1 MPVIHPSAIVEA
13 GAKIADDVEIG
24 PFCYVGPDVE
34 IGAGSK
40 LMAHCYITGH
50 TTMGKGNTVYPFTA
64 LGTDAED
71 HAVEGG
77 VTYLKIGDGNTF
89 RESVTVNTGTKPDSE
104 TVVGNNC
111 FILANAH
118 IAHNCILGNK
128 VVMVDYAGLSGYC
141 QVGDN
146 CLLSGHTGMHQFCRI
161 GRFSV
166 LSGGSVVSLDVPPFM
181 IADGRNGAI
190 RGINIVGLSRNNF
203 PEETIHT
210 IKNIYKVFFRS
221 GLNTKNAIEE
231 MRKTLPAI
239 PEVDEFI
246 KFVEA
251 SHRGVLKS
259 NKPGRRS

>member
-1 MPVIHPSAIVEA
+1 MPVIHPSAIVEKTA
-13 GAKIADDVEIG
+13 RIADDVEIG
-24 PFCYVGPDVE
+24 PFSYVGPDVE

-40 LMAHCYITGH
+40 LMAHCYIAGH
-50 TTMGKGNTVYPFTA
+50 TTMGKGNVVYPFTA
-64 LGTDAED
+64 LGTEPED
-71 HAVEGG
+71 HSYDKSIS
-77 VTYLKIGDGNTF
+77 YLRIGDGNIF
-89 RESVTVNTGTKPDSE
+89 RESVTVNIGTGADAE
-104 TVVGNNC
+104 TVIGNNC
-111 FILANAH
+111 FIMANAH
-118 IAHNCILGNK
+118 IAHNCVLGNK
-128 VVMVDYAGLSGYC
+128 ITMVDYAGLAGHCHVYD
-141 QVGDN
+141 G

-166 LSGGSVVSLDVPPFM
+166 LSGGSQVSLDIPPFM

-190 RGINIVGLSRNNF
+190 RGINIVGLTRNNF
-203 PEETIHT
+203 PAETIHT